1 MKVGGRFSAFDI
13 SSVGLSIQRKRMN
26 LIAENIANAETTK
39 TEKNAPYKRQY
50 FKISAAKTSFP
61 EAIKTEGNK
70 MKLNTT
76 EAAHF
81 SGINEMPSPS
91 TGLKVDS
98 GLKAEVLSDETQGEK
113 IFMPNHPDADDQGYV
128 EMSNVNIITEMV
140 EMISATRSYEA
151 NLTALNSTK
160 QMAKDSLEI

>member
-13 SSVGLSIQRKRMN
+13 SSVGLSIQRKKMN
-26 LIAENIANAETTK
+26 LIAENIANAETTR
-39 TEKNAPYKRQY
+39 TDKNTPYKRQF

-61 EAIKTEGNK
+61 EAIKTEGIK

-81 SGINEMPSPS
+81 SGIDESPS
-91 TGLKVDS
+91 AEQKVDS
-98 GLKAEVLSDETQGEK
+98 GLKAEVQEDKTPGEK
-113 IFMPNHPDADDQGYV
+113 IFMPNHPDADENGYV

>member
-1 MKVGGRFSAFDI
+1 MKVGGKFSAFDI

-26 LIAENIANAETTK
+26 LIAENIANAETTR
-39 TEKNAPYKRQY
+39 TDKNTPYKRQY

-61 EAIKTEGNK
+61 DAIKTEGNK

-76 EAAHF
+76 SASHF
-81 SGINEMPSPS
+81 TGIKESPA
-91 TGLKVDS
+91 TEQKIDT
-98 GLKAEVLSDETQGEK
+98 GLKAEVLEDQVQGER
-113 IFMPNHPDADDQGYV
+113 IFMPNHPDADDKGFV

-151 NLTALNSTK
+151 NLTALNSAK

>member
-1 MKVGGRFSAFDI
+1 MKIGGKFSAFDI

-39 TEKNAPYKRQY
+39 TENNTPYKRQY
-50 FKISAAKTSFP
+50 FRITAKNNSFP
-61 EAIKTEGNK
+61 DAIKSEGIK
-70 MKLNTT
+70 MRMNRT

-81 SGINEMPSPS
+81 SGIKEM
-91 TGLKVDS
+91 TGSNPVDES
-98 GLKAEVLSDETQGEK
+98 GLKTQLVEDNTVGEK
-113 IFMPNHPDADDQGYV
+113 IFMPNHPDADEQGYV

-151 NLTALNSTK
+151 NLTALNNSK

>member
-1 MKVGGRFSAFDI
+1 MKVGGKFSAFDI

-26 LIAENIANAETTK
+26 LIAENIANAETTR
-39 TEKNAPYKRQY
+39 TDKNGPYKRQY
-50 FKISAAKTSFP
+50 FKITAAKTSFP
-61 EAIKTEGNK
+61 EAVRTEGIK

-81 SGINEMPSPS
+81 TGINDTPQSQA
-91 TGLKVDS
+91 KVDT
-98 GLKAEVLSDETQGEK
+98 GLKAEVVQDNTQGEK
-113 IFMPNHPDADDQGYV
+113 IFMPNHPDADEQGYV

-151 NLTALNSTK
+151 NLTALNSSK
-160 QMAKDSLEI
+160 QMAKDSMEI

>member
-1 MKVGGRFSAFDI
+1 MTSLLHNHSTLKQIA
-13 SSVGLSIQRKRMN
+13 LSC
-26 LIAENIANAETTK
+26 AENIANAETTR
-39 TEKNAPYKRQY
+39 TDKNTPYKRQY

-61 EAIKTEGNK
+61 DAIKTEGNK

-76 EAAHF
+76 TASHF
-81 SGINEMPSPS
+81 NGIKEKLSNEQ
-91 TGLKVDS
+91 KIDS
-98 GLKAEVLSDETQGEK
+98 GLKAELLEDPVQGEK
-113 IFMPNHPDADDQGYV
+113 IFMPNHPDADDKGYV

-151 NLTALNSTK
+151 NLTALNSAK